1 MSFDVLGDLNWLA
14 VVVAAIAYFVL
25 GALWYMPKPMAAAWT
40 RSMGWDPA
48 AEEQQPSAAIYV
60 APLVTCLLSA
70 VALAMLAEATG
81 STTVG
86 EGLALG
92 LVVAIGIAAA
102 IVVVTGWFD
111 PKKPQP
117 MVFAAIT
124 AGYHVLGLLI
134 TAVIVSAWT

>member
-1 MSFDVLGDLNWLA
+1 MSFDLLGDLNWLA
-14 VVVAAIAYFVL
+14 VIVAAIAYFAL
-25 GALWYMPKPMAAAWT
+25 GALWYMPKPMAQAWT
-40 RSMGWDPA
+40 KSMGWDPST
-48 AEEQQPSAAIYV
+48 EEQQPGAAIYV

-70 VALAMLAEATG
+70 ITLAMLAEATG

-92 LVVAIGIAAA
+92 IVVAIGIAAA
-102 IVVVTGWFD
+102 IVLVTGWFG

-124 AGYHVLGLLI
+124 AGYHVVGLVV